1 MRIDDAA
8 RVPGTRPARFRA
20 MAMQALAQIVA
31 SGEAMLFT
39 GAGFSADACDLDG
52 RCLPDSREM
61 IEELWR
67 IVFGDGE
74 PDDSSLAD
82 LYDVALLHAND
93 KLCNYVARR
102 LRIGETPLPAH
113 YGTWFGAPW
122 RRIYTLNVD
131 DLEVAVARQFS
142 LPRPLRS
149 VSAIAPERS
158 PAAGEALDVVHL
170 NGLAA
175 TGAEELT
182 FSTMQ
187 YAARLS
193 GRDREYERL
202 AEDLER
208 VPFVF
213 AGTTLDEVILWQH
226 LELRR
231 RTRGATSSRPPAF
244 LISSSLS
251 RARRVLLES
260 FGIQWVKGTIAEA
273 VELLIPH

>member
-1 MRIDDAA
+1 
-8 RVPGTRPARFRA
+8 
-20 MAMQALAQIVA
+20 MAMQELAEIVA

-61 IEELWR
+61 IAELWR

-93 KLCNYVARR
+93 RLGEYVARR
-102 LRIGETPLPAH
+102 LRIGKTPLPEH
-113 YGTWFGAPW
+113 YRAWFGAPW
-122 RRIYTLNVD
+122 KRIYTLNVD
-131 DLEVAVARQFS
+131 DLEVAVAQQFE
-142 LPRPLRS
+142 LPRALRI
-149 VSAIAPERS
+149 VSAIAPDRS
-158 PAAGEALDVVHL
+158 PAAPGALDVVHL

-193 GRDREYERL
+193 GRDREYARL
-202 AEDLER
+202 AADLER
-208 VPFVF
+208 APFVF

-231 RTRGATSSRPPAF
+231 GERPARAPRQPHF
-244 LISSSLS
+244 LISPALS
-251 RARRVLLES
+251 RARQVLLES
-260 FGIQWVKGTIAEA
+260 LGIEWVQATIAETA
-273 VELLIPH
+273 HVLAPA